1 MMVYTWYEVR
11 WRLLLPYSP
20 WISWIIPLIGCIF
33 VPLFFKLGKRVG
45 EAYSVAVIFLASVF
59 ALSMVPDVWGGRSW
73 VESIPW
79 IPTPKGFIEAGVLV
93 DPLSVLM
100 ASIATFIGAWIML
113 YSVGYM
119 AHEEGLPR
127 YYFFMVFFIGGM
139 TGLVMAD
146 NFLQLYIFWEIVGL
160 CSYAL
165 IGFYYRKPE
174 AAHAGIKAFIT
185 TRIGD
190 VLMLVGIVIL
200 YAMFGTFKYSEIT
213 HALSHGLREEMISLP
228 LLTLILVLIFG
239 GAVGKSAQIPL
250 HVWLPDAMEGPTPVS
265 ALIHAAT
272 MVKAG
277 IYLTARLT
285 LTVIPFE
292 EFPPAMLHQWYQT
305 VAYIGAVTAF
315 FAATMGLVMTDI
327 KRVIAY
333 STISQLGLML
343 AALGL
348 ASELGWTASTFHIL
362 NHSLFKALLFLAA
375 GSVMHAVGTT
385 NIDEMGGLARAM
397 PITFSTSLIG
407 ALALAGVP
415 PFSGFFSKDLI
426 IEASLETGS
435 LPIYLLITFTS
446 ILTFIYILRWIYKVF
461 LAPPSHHNTHAHES
475 PPVMTIPLIV
485 LAAGA
490 TLSGIISEATH
501 GFPEYLGINLHHS
514 TSLTTL
520 LTSAGI
526 ILSGA
531 AVVYL
536 VYFGRVMPPEV
547 FRSRGFGYMLH
558 KILVNRYYIDA
569 FYYRIVDGF
578 VSFSNVLRRRA
589 EDGGIDRFNYLVADG
604 VKGAVNI
611 LRNIQTGSSNINIG
625 GLLIGLAILILIFL
639 TLLYGGLW

>member
-1 MMVYTWYEVR
+1 
-11 WRLLLPYSP
+11 LLPYSP
-20 WISWIIPLIGCIF
+20 WLSWIIPLVGCVF

-45 EAYSVAVIFLASVF
+45 EAYSVAIVFLASFF
-59 ALSMVPDVWGGRSW
+59 ALSMIPDVWGGRSF
-73 VESIPW
+73 VENIPW
-79 IPTPKGFIEAGVLV
+79 IPTPKGFIQAGVLV

-100 ASIATFIGAWIML
+100 ACIATFIGAWIML

-190 VLMLVGIVIL
+190 VLMLIGIVIL
-200 YAMFGTFKYSEIT
+200 YSMFGTFNYSEVT
-213 HALSHGLREEMISLP
+213 HALSHSLREGLVSLP
-228 LLTLILVLIFG
+228 LLTLILVLMFG

-292 EFPPAMLHQWYQT
+292 EFPPAMLHQWYQA

-327 KRVIAY
+327 KRIIAY

-343 AALGL
+343 ASLGL
-348 ASELGWTASTFHIL
+348 ASGLGWTASTFHIL

-385 NIDEMGGLARAM
+385 NIDEMGGLAKAM
-397 PITFSTSLIG
+397 PITFSTSLVG

-426 IEASLETGS
+426 IEASLEAGF
-435 LPIYLLITFTS
+435 LPVYLFITFTS
-446 ILTFIYILRWIYKVF
+446 ILTFIYILRWVYKIF
-461 LAPPSHHNTHAHES
+461 LAPSSHDHDHKHIHES
-475 PPVMTIPLIV
+475 PPLMTIPLIV
-485 LAAGA
+485 LAIGA
-490 TLSGIISEATH
+490 AFSGIISEVMH
-501 GFPEYLGINLHHS
+501 SFPEYLGIHLHHS
-514 TSLTTL
+514 TSPTTL

-531 AVVYL
+531 AMVYL
-536 VYFGRVMPPEV
+536 VYFGRVVPPEV
-547 FRSRGFGYMLH
+547 FRSSGFGYILH
-558 KILVNRYYIDA
+558 KILINRYYVDA

-578 VSFSNVLRRRA
+578 VWFSGILRKSA

-611 LRNIQTGSSNINIG
+611 FRNIQTGSSNINVG
-625 GLLIGLAILILIFL
+625 GLILGIAILILIFL
-639 TLLYGGLW
+639 TLLYGGIP

>member
-1 MMVYTWYEVR
+1 
-11 WRLLLPYSP
+11 LLPYAA
-20 WISWIIPLIGCIF
+20 WLCWIIPLAGSTL

-45 EAYSVAVIFLASVF
+45 EAYSVTITFISSLF
-59 ALSMVPDVWGGRSW
+59 ALSMIPDVWGGKSW
-73 VESIPW
+73 TETLPW
-79 IPTPKGFIEAGVLV
+79 IPTSRGFVEAGVLI
-93 DPLSVLM
+93 DPLSVMM
-100 ASIATFIGAWIML
+100 ACIATFIGAWIIL

-165 IGFYYRKPE
+165 IGFYYKKPE
-174 AAHAGIKAFIT
+174 AAHAGIKAFVT

-190 VLMLVGIVIL
+190 VLMLIGVVII
-200 YAMFGTFKYSEIT
+200 YAMFGTFKYSEVT
-213 HALSHGLREEMISLP
+213 HALSHGFKEGTINLT
-228 LLTLILVLIFG
+228 LLTTILLLIFG

-292 EFPPAMLHQWYQT
+292 EFPPLMLSQWYQI

-315 FAATMGLVMTDI
+315 FAATMGLVMTDV
-327 KRVIAY
+327 KRVVAY

-343 AALGL
+343 ASLGL
-348 ASELGWTASTFHIL
+348 ASELAWTASTFHIL

-385 NIDEMGGLARAM
+385 NIDKMGGLAKHM
-397 PITFSTSLIG
+397 PITFTTSLVG

-426 IEASLETGS
+426 IEASLESGHIA
-435 LPIYLLITFTS
+435 IYILITLTS
-446 ILTFIYILRWIYKVF
+446 VLTFIYIMRWIYKIF
-461 LAPPSHHNTHAHES
+461 LGSPRFHVEHSEHGSHHVHES

-485 LAAGA
+485 LAIGA
-490 TLSGIISEATH
+490 TLSGIYSELTH
-501 GFPEYLGINLHHS
+501 SFIDFFGLHLKHS
-514 TSLTTL
+514 TSLETL
-520 LTSAGI
+520 LTSAGV
-526 ILSGA
+526 ILTGA
-531 AVVYL
+531 LIVYL
-536 VYFGRVMPPEV
+536 VYFSQKIPPEK
-547 FRSRGFGYMLH
+547 FREGGLGKTIHR
-558 KILVNRYYIDA
+558 ILVNRYYVDA
-569 FYYRIVDGF
+569 FYYKIVDGF
-578 VSFSNVLRRRA
+578 VGFTAVLRKWV

-604 VKGAVNI
+604 VKGFVNI
-611 LRNIQTGSSNINIG
+611 ARNIQTGSSNINVSGLMIG
-625 GLLIGLAILILIFL
+625 IAILLLILLAIFW
-639 TLLYGGLW
+639 GLM

>member
-1 MMVYTWYEVR
+1 M
-11 WRLLLPYSP
+11 LPYSP
-20 WISWIIPLIGCIF
+20 WLSWIIPLIGCVFI
-33 VPLFFKLGKRVG
+33 PLFFKIGKKVG
-45 EAYSVAVIFLASVF
+45 EAYSVAVVFFASFF
-59 ALSMVPDVWGGRSW
+59 ALSMIPDVWGGNSW
-73 VESIPW
+73 VESIHW
-79 IPTPKGFIEAGVLV
+79 IPTSKGFVEAGVLV

-100 ASIATFIGAWIML
+100 ASIATFIGAWIIV

-119 AHEEGLPR
+119 AHEEGLTR

-139 TGLVMAD
+139 TGLVMAN

-174 AAHAGIKAFIT
+174 AAHAGIKAFVT

-190 VLMLVGIVIL
+190 VMMLIGIVIL
-200 YAMFGTFKYSEIT
+200 FSMFGTFNYSEIS
-213 HALSHGLREEMISLP
+213 HSLSHGLREGTVGLP
-228 LLTLILVLIFG
+228 LLTLILILMFG

-285 LTVIPFE
+285 LTIIPFE
-292 EFPPAMLHQWYQT
+292 EFPPIMLHQWYLT

-327 KRVIAY
+327 KRIVAY

-343 AALGL
+343 ASLGL
-348 ASELGWTASTFHIL
+348 ASELGWVASTFHIL
-362 NHSLFKALLFLAA
+362 NHSFFKALLFLAA

-385 NIDEMGGLARAM
+385 NIDEMGGLAKVM
-397 PITFSTSLIG
+397 PITFSTSMTG

-426 IEASLETGS
+426 IEASLQAGS
-435 LPIYLLITFTS
+435 LLLYLLITFTS
-446 ILTFIYILRWIYKVF
+446 ILTFVYILRWIYKVF
-461 LAPPSHHNTHAHES
+461 LAPPSHHNHNGDHIHLHES

-485 LAAGA
+485 LAVGA
-490 TLSGIISEATH
+490 TLSGVASELTH
-501 GFPEYLGINLHHS
+501 GFPEYLGIHMYHS
-514 TSLTTL
+514 TSSATL

-526 ILSGA
+526 IISGVA
-531 AVVYL
+531 IVYI
-536 VYFGRVMPPEV
+536 VYFKKIIPPET
-547 FRSRGFGYMLH
+547 FRARGFGYMLH

-569 FYYRIVDGF
+569 FYYKIVDGF
-578 VSFSNVLRRRA
+578 VSFSNILRRSI
-589 EDGGIDRFNYLVADG
+589 EDGSIDRFNYIVADG
-604 VKGAVNI
+604 VKSAVNI

-625 GLLIGLAILILIFL
+625 GLLLGIAILIIIFL
-639 TLLYGGLW
+639 TFLYGGL

>member
-1 MMVYTWYEVR
+1 M
-11 WRLLLPYSP
+11 LPYSP
-20 WISWIIPLIGCIF
+20 WLSWIIPLIGCVFI
-33 VPLFFKLGKRVG
+33 PLFFKLSKRIG
-45 EAYSVAVIFLASVF
+45 EVYSVALIFLASAF
-59 ALSMVPDVWGGRSW
+59 SLSMIPDVWGGKSW
-73 VESIPW
+73 VEKIPW
-79 IPTPKGFIEAGVLV
+79 IPIPRGFIEAGVIV

-100 ASIATFIGAWIML
+100 ACIATFIGAWIML
-113 YSVGYM
+113 YSIGYM

-139 TGLVMAD
+139 TGLVMAN

-174 AAHAGIKAFIT
+174 AAHAGIKAFVT
-185 TRIGD
+185 TRVGD
-190 VLMLVGIVIL
+190 VLMLIGIMIL
-200 YAMFGTFKYSEIT
+200 YSLFGTFDYSQLN
-213 HALSHGLREEMISLP
+213 HALSHSLKEGTVSLP
-228 LLTLILVLIFG
+228 LLITVLVLLFG

-285 LTVIPFE
+285 LTIIPFE
-292 EFPPAMLHQWYQT
+292 EFPPTILHQWYMT

-327 KRVIAY
+327 KRIVAY

-343 AALGL
+343 ASLGL
-348 ASELGWTASTFHIL
+348 ASELGWTASTFHLL
-362 NHSLFKALLFLAA
+362 NHSLFKALLFLSA

-385 NIDEMGGLARAM
+385 NIDEMGGLAKSM

-426 IEASLETGS
+426 IEASLEVGS
-435 LPIYLLITFTS
+435 TPIYLLITFTS
-446 ILTFIYILRWIYKVF
+446 ILTFIYIGRWIYKIF
-461 LAPPSHHNTHAHES
+461 LAQPKHSVNHHVHES

-485 LAAGA
+485 LAVGA
-490 TLSGIISEATH
+490 TISGIYLETTH
-501 GFPEYLGINLHHS
+501 GFTDYLGIKMEHGVGYL
-514 TSLTTL
+514 TL
-520 LTSAGI
+520 LTSSAI
-526 ILSGA
+526 ILFGA
-531 AVVYL
+531 SMTYL
-536 VYFGRVMPPEV
+536 VYFSGKIPPER
-547 FRSRGFGYMLH
+547 FRINALGYQLH
-558 KILVNRYYIDA
+558 KLLLNRYYVDALYYKFVDWFIDSS
-569 FYYRIVDGF
+569 RIV
-578 VSFSNVLRRRA
+578 RRTV

-604 VKGAVNI
+604 VKGAVNV
-611 LRNIQTGSSNINIG
+611 LRNIQTGSSNINVG
-625 GLLIGLAILILIFL
+625 GILLGLAILILIFL
-639 TLLYGGLW
+639 ALLYGGLW

>member
-1 MMVYTWYEVR
+1 M
-11 WRLLLPYSP
+11 LPYSP
-20 WISWIIPLIGCIF
+20 WLSWIIPLIGCIF
-33 VPLFFKLGKRVG
+33 VPLFFRLGKKIG
-45 EAYSVAVIFLASVF
+45 EAYSVAVVFLASFF
-59 ALSMVPDVWGGRSW
+59 ALSMIPDVWGGRSW

-79 IPTPKGFIEAGVLV
+79 IPTPRGFIEAGVLV

-100 ASIATFIGAWIML
+100 ASIATFIGAWIIV

-119 AHEEGLPR
+119 AHEEGLSR

-139 TGLVMAD
+139 TGLVMAN

-174 AAHAGIKAFIT
+174 AAHAGIKAFVT

-190 VLMLVGIVIL
+190 VLMLIGIVIL
-200 YAMFGTFKYSEIT
+200 FSMFGTFNYSEIS
-213 HALSHGLREEMISLP
+213 HALSHGLREGAVSLP
-228 LLTLILVLIFG
+228 LLTLILILIFG

-285 LTVIPFE
+285 LTILPFE
-292 EFPPAMLHQWYQT
+292 EFPPAMLHQWYLV
-305 VAYIGAVTAF
+305 VAYIGAITAF

-327 KRVIAY
+327 KRIIAY

-343 AALGL
+343 ASLGL
-348 ASELGWTASTFHIL
+348 ASELGWVASTFHIL
-362 NHSLFKALLFLAA
+362 NHSFFKALLFLAA

-385 NIDEMGGLARAM
+385 NIDEMGGLARVM
-397 PITFSTSLIG
+397 PITFSTSLVG
-407 ALALAGVP
+407 ALALAGIP

-426 IEASLETGS
+426 IEASLEAGS
-435 LPIYLLITFTS
+435 FPIYLLITFTS
-446 ILTFIYILRWIYKVF
+446 ILTFIYILRWVYKVF
-461 LAPPSHHNTHAHES
+461 LAPPSHGNHHDGGHVHLHES

-485 LAAGA
+485 LAVGA
-490 TLSGIISEATH
+490 TLSGIVSELTH
-501 GFPEYLGINLHHS
+501 GFPEYLGIHLYHT
-514 TSLTTL
+514 TSPATL

-531 AVVYL
+531 VLVYVVYFKMI
-536 VYFGRVMPPEV
+536 VPPEA
-547 FRSRGFGYMLH
+547 FRASGFRYMLH
-558 KILVNRYYIDA
+558 KILVNRYYVDA
-569 FYYRIVDGF
+569 FYYKLVDGF
-578 VSFSNVLRRRA
+578 VWFSSILRRSL
-589 EDGGIDRFNYLVADG
+589 EDGGIDRFNYLVADS
-604 VKGAVNI
+604 VKNAVNI
-611 LRNIQTGSSNINIG
+611 LRSIQTGSSNINVG
-625 GLLIGLAILILIFL
+625 GLLLGITILIIIFL
-639 TLLYGGLW
+639 TCLYGGLW

>member
-1 MMVYTWYEVR
+1 M
-11 WRLLLPYSP
+11 LPYSP
-20 WISWIIPLIGCIF
+20 WLSWIIPLAGSVF
-33 VPLFFKLGKRVG
+33 VPLFFKLGKRIG
-45 EAYSVAVIFLASVF
+45 EVYSVAIVFLASAF
-59 ALSMVPDVWGGRSW
+59 SLSMIPDVWDGRSW
-73 VESIPW
+73 MESIPW
-79 IPTPKGFIEAGVLV
+79 IPIPGGFIEAGVMV
-93 DPLSVLM
+93 DPLSVMM
-100 ASIATFIGAWIML
+100 ACIATFIGAWIML

-174 AAHAGIKAFIT
+174 AAHAGIKAFVT

-190 VLMLVGIVIL
+190 VLMLIGIVIL
-200 YAMFGTFKYSEIT
+200 YSLFGTFKYSEIT
-213 HALSHGLREEMISLP
+213 RALTHGLEEGVLSLP
-228 LLTLILVLIFG
+228 LLTLILILLFG

-285 LTVIPFE
+285 LSIIPFE
-292 EFPPAMLHQWYQT
+292 EFPPTLLNQWYT
-305 VAYIGAVTAF
+305 IVAYIGAVTAF

-327 KRVIAY
+327 KRVVAY

-343 AALGL
+343 ASLGL
-348 ASELGWTASTFHIL
+348 ASELGWVASTFHIL
-362 NHSLFKALLFLAA
+362 NHSIFKALLFLAA

-407 ALALAGVP
+407 GLALAGVP

-426 IEASLETGS
+426 IEASLEVGS
-435 LPIYLLITFTS
+435 IPIYLLITFTS
-446 ILTFIYILRWIYKVF
+446 ILTFIYIFRWIYKIF
-461 LAPPSHHNTHAHES
+461 LSPQKHNGGHHVHES

-490 TLSGIISEATH
+490 TVSGIYLEITH
-501 GFPEYLGINLHHS
+501 GFTDYLGIKLKHG
-514 TSLTTL
+514 TGYITL
-520 LTSAGI
+520 LTSSII
-526 ILSGA
+526 ILFGA
-531 AVVYL
+531 FMTYL
-536 VYFGRVMPPEV
+536 VYFRGRLPPER
-547 FRSRGFGYMLH
+547 FRSSGIGYRLH
-558 KILVNRYYIDA
+558 KLLVNRYYVDDL
-569 FYYRIVDGF
+569 YYRFVGWFVD
-578 VSFSNVLRRRA
+578 SSNVLRKGA
-589 EDGGIDRFNYLVADG
+589 EDGGIDRFNYVVADG
-604 VKGAVNI
+604 VKRTVNVI
-611 LRNIQTGSSNINIG
+611 RNIQTGSSNINVG
-625 GLLIGLAILILIFL
+625 GIILGLTILILIFL
-639 TLLYGGLW
+639 TLLYGGLG

>member
-1 MMVYTWYEVR
+1 M
-11 WRLLLPYSP
+11 LPYSP
-20 WISWIIPLIGCIF
+20 WLSWVIPLIGCVF

-45 EAYSVAVIFLASVF
+45 EAYSITVVFLASFF
-59 ALSMVPDVWGGRSW
+59 ALSMIPDVWGGKSW
-73 VESIPW
+73 VESFPW
-79 IPTPKGFIEAGVLV
+79 IPTPRGFIEAGVLV

-100 ASIATFIGAWIML
+100 ASIATFIGAWIIV

-119 AHEEGLPR
+119 SHEEGLPR

-146 NFLQLYIFWEIVGL
+146 NFLQTYIFWEIVGL

-190 VLMLVGIVIL
+190 VMMLIGIVIL
-200 YAMFGTFKYSEIT
+200 FSMFGTFNYSEIS
-213 HALSHGLREEMISLP
+213 HALAHGLREGTVGLP
-228 LLTLILVLIFG
+228 LLTLILILLFG

-285 LTVIPFE
+285 LTIIPFE
-292 EFPPAMLHQWYQT
+292 EFPPATLHQWYLT

-343 AALGL
+343 ASLGL
-348 ASELGWTASTFHIL
+348 ASELGWVASTFHIL

-385 NIDEMGGLARAM
+385 NIDEMGGLVKVM
-397 PITFSTSLIG
+397 PITFSTSMVG
-407 ALALAGVP
+407 ALALAGIP

-426 IEASLETGS
+426 IEAALEAGN

-446 ILTFIYILRWIYKVF
+446 ILTFIYILRWIYKIF
-461 LAPPSHHNTHAHES
+461 LAPSNHHNHGGGHGHLHES
-475 PPVMTIPLIV
+475 PPIMTIPLIV
-485 LAAGA
+485 LAVGA
-490 TLSGIISEATH
+490 TISGIVSEIIH
-501 GFPEYLGINLHHS
+501 GFPDYLGMHMHHT
-514 TSLTTL
+514 TSLPTL

-526 ILSGA
+526 IISGA
-531 AVVYL
+531 LTVYVVY
-536 VYFGRVMPPEV
+536 FSKIIPPEY
-547 FRSRGFGYMLH
+547 FRAGGFGYTLH
-558 KILVNRYYIDA
+558 KILSNRYYIDA
-569 FYYRIVDGF
+569 LYYKIVDGF
-578 VSFSNVLRRRA
+578 IWFSSILRRSI

-604 VKGAVNI
+604 VKSAVNI

-625 GLLIGLAILILIFL
+625 GLLLGVAVLIIIFL
-639 TLLYGGLW
+639 TFLYGGLW

>member
-1 MMVYTWYEVR
+1 M
-11 WRLLLPYSP
+11 LPYSP
-20 WISWIIPLIGCIF
+20 WLSWMIPLIGCIF
-33 VPLFFKLGKRVG
+33 VPLFFKMGKRIG
-45 EAYSVAVIFLASVF
+45 EAYSVAIVFLASFF
-59 ALSMVPDVWGGRSW
+59 ALSMVPEVWGGRSW

-79 IPTPKGFIEAGVLV
+79 VPTPKGFIEAGVLV

-119 AHEEGLPR
+119 SNEEGLPR

-185 TRIGD
+185 TRVGD
-190 VLMLVGIVIL
+190 VLMLIGILML
-200 YAMFGTFKYSEIT
+200 YSMFSTFKYSEIA
-213 HALSHGLREEMISLP
+213 HNLSQGIKEGIITLP
-228 LLTLILVLIFG
+228 LLTLISVLIFG

-277 IYLTARLT
+277 IYLTARLI
-285 LTVIPFE
+285 LTVISFE
-292 EFPPAMLHQWYQT
+292 EFHPAILHQWYET

-315 FAATMGLVMTDI
+315 FAATLGLVMTDI

-348 ASELGWTASTFHIL
+348 ASELGWVASAFHVL

-426 IEASLETGS
+426 IEASLETGN
-435 LPIYLLITFTS
+435 LPIYLLITLTS
-446 ILTFIYILRWIYKVF
+446 ILTFIYILRWVYKVF
-461 LAPPSHHNTHAHES
+461 LAPSSHHNGHAHEA
-475 PPVMTIPLIV
+475 PAVMTIPLTV
-485 LAAGA
+485 LAVGA
-490 TLSGIISEATH
+490 ILSGIVSEATH
-501 GFPEYLGINLHHS
+501 GFPEFLGIRLHQGS
-514 TSLTTL
+514 SLTTL

-531 AVVYL
+531 AIVYL
-536 VYFGRVMPPEV
+536 VYFGRIVPPEA
-547 FRSRGFGYMLH
+547 FRSEGFGRMLH
-558 KILVNRYYIDA
+558 KLLINRYYIDA
-569 FYYRIVDGF
+569 FYYKIVDGF
-578 VSFSNVLRRRA
+578 VWFSGILRRRA
-589 EDGGIDRFNYLVADG
+589 EDGGIDKFNYLVADG
-604 VKGAVNI
+604 VKGAVSI

-639 TLLYGGLW
+639 TLLYGGIGG

>member
-1 MMVYTWYEVR
+1 M
-11 WRLLLPYSP
+11 LPYSP
-20 WISWIIPLIGCIF
+20 WLSWMIPLIGCIF

-45 EAYSVAVIFLASVF
+45 EAYSVAIVFLASFF
-59 ALSMVPDVWGGRSW
+59 ALSMIPDVWGGKSW
-73 VESIPW
+73 VENIPW
-79 IPTPKGFIEAGVLV
+79 IPTPRGFIQAGVLV

-100 ASIATFIGAWIML
+100 ACIATFIGAWIML
-113 YSVGYM
+113 YSIGYM

-190 VLMLVGIVIL
+190 VLMLIGIVIL
-200 YAMFGTFKYSEIT
+200 YSMFGTFNYSEVT
-213 HALSHGLREEMISLP
+213 HALSHSLREGVVSLP

-239 GAVGKSAQIPL
+239 GAIGKSAQIPL

-292 EFPPAMLHQWYQT
+292 EFPPAMLHQWYQA
-305 VAYIGAVTAF
+305 VAYIGAVTAL

-327 KRVIAY
+327 KRIIAY

-343 AALGL
+343 ASLGL
-348 ASELGWTASTFHIL
+348 ASELGWIASTFHIL

-385 NIDEMGGLARAM
+385 NIDEMGGLAKAM
-397 PITFSTSLIG
+397 PITFSTSLVG

-426 IEASLETGS
+426 IEASLEAGI
-435 LPIYLLITFTS
+435 LPVYLLITFAS
-446 ILTFIYILRWIYKVF
+446 ILTFIYILRWVYKVF
-461 LAPPSHHNTHAHES
+461 LAPSSHNHDQKHIHES

-485 LAAGA
+485 LAIGA
-490 TLSGIISEATH
+490 SSSGIISEVTH
-501 GFPEYLGINLHHS
+501 SFPEYLGVHLHHS

-531 AVVYL
+531 AIIYL
-536 VYFGRVMPPEV
+536 VYFGRIVPPEV
-547 FRSRGFGYMLH
+547 FRSSRFGYILH
-558 KILVNRYYIDA
+558 KILVNRYYVDA

-578 VSFSNVLRRRA
+578 VWFSDILRKSA

-611 LRNIQTGSSNINIG
+611 FRNIQTGSSNINVG
-625 GLLIGLAILILIFL
+625 GLILGIAILIVIFL
-639 TLLYGGLW
+639 TLLYGGLS

>member
-1 MMVYTWYEVR
+1 M
-11 WRLLLPYSP
+11 LPYSP
-20 WISWIIPLIGCIF
+20 WLSWIIPLVGCVFI
-33 VPLFFKLGKRVG
+33 PLFFKLGKRVG
-45 EAYSVAVIFLASVF
+45 EVYSVAIVFLASFF
-59 ALSMVPDVWGGRSW
+59 ALSIIPDVWGGKSW
-73 VESIPW
+73 VENIPW
-79 IPTPKGFIEAGVLV
+79 IPTPDGFIQAGVLV
-93 DPLSVLM
+93 DPLSVMM
-100 ASIATFIGAWIML
+100 ACIATFIGAWIML

-185 TRIGD
+185 TRVGD
-190 VLMLVGIVIL
+190 VLMLIGIVIL
-200 YAMFGTFKYSEIT
+200 YSMFGTFSYSEIT
-213 HALSHGLREEMISLP
+213 HTLSHSFREGSVSLP

-285 LTVIPFE
+285 LTIIPFE
-292 EFPPAMLHQWYQT
+292 EFPPAMLYQWYQT

-327 KRVIAY
+327 KRIIAY

-343 AALGL
+343 ASLGL
-348 ASELGWTASTFHIL
+348 ASELGWMASTFHIL

-385 NIDEMGGLARAM
+385 NIDEMGGLAKSM
-397 PITFSTSLIG
+397 PITFSTSMVG

-415 PFSGFFSKDLI
+415 PLSGFFSKDLI
-426 IEASLETGS
+426 IEASLEAGAI
-435 LPIYLLITFTS
+435 PVYLLITFTS
-446 ILTFIYILRWIYKVF
+446 ILTFIYIFRWIYKVF
-461 LAPPSHHNTHAHES
+461 LGPSRDNHVHKHLHES

-485 LAAGA
+485 LAIGA
-490 TLSGIISEATH
+490 AFSGIILEVTH
-501 GFPEYLGINLHHS
+501 GFSEYLGIHLHHS
-514 TSLTTL
+514 TSLATL

-526 ILSGA
+526 ILIGA
-531 AVVYL
+531 SMVYL
-536 VYFGRVMPPEV
+536 VYFSRITPPEI
-547 FRSRGFGYMLH
+547 FRSSGLGYMLH
-558 KILVNRYYIDA
+558 NILVNRYYIDSL
-569 FYYRIVDGF
+569 YYKMVNGIIW
-578 VSFSNVLRRRA
+578 FSGISRKNA
-589 EDGGIDRFNYLVADG
+589 EDGGIDRFNYLVAEG

-611 LRNIQTGSSNINIG
+611 LRNVQTGSSNINVG
-625 GLLIGLAILILIFL
+625 GLLLGVAILIIIFL